1 MTRIIFVTGGV
12 VSSVGKGVTVASIG
26 RILKSRGVSVSLMKL
41 DPYLNVDPGTMSP
54 YQHGEV
60 FVTEDGCETD
70 LDLGHYERFVDVNL
84 TRLSNITAGQIY
96 SDVIARE
103 RRGEFLG
110 GTIQAIPHVTDAIK
124 QRILELADDSGA
136 DVIVVEVGGTV
147 GDIEGLPFLEAIRQM
162 RNEVGRDNVYYI
174 HVTYLPYISST
185 DELKT
190 KPTQHSVRELRSIGI
205 QPDAILCRSDYD
217 VDEDIKKKISIHCD
231 VPNEAV
237 LTLPTVSSIYEVPL
251 ILQDEGLGDLVLESL
266 GLGDTGHFSP
276 FDGNPAFLDAQ
287 PETFPDSLCDWRA
300 MVKAIQEPKETLPI
314 AIVGKYVDLRDSYIS
329 VKEALLHAGLHYERD
344 VDVQWINSEEI
355 EREGPTRL
363 LESAAGIVVPGG
375 FGPRGVEGMIETAR
389 YARKHDVPYL
399 GLCLGLQVMVVEI
412 ARSMAALLGANST
425 EMDPDTPHPVID
437 LMQSQKEV
445 TDMGG
450 TMRLGLYPCEMV
462 SDSWA
467 KRAYK
472 AHTVEERHRH
482 RWEVNNSYRES
493 FEAVGLWPTGI
504 SPDGQLIEIMEYAP
518 ATFMVGTQFHPEFLS
533 RPDRPHPLFREFVGV
548 ARDVVREGGQRRLPT
563 DFWASQISQLE

>member
-70 LDLGHYERFVDVNL
+70 LDLGHYERFVDMNL

-96 SDVIARE
+96 RDVIARE
-103 RRGEFLG
+103 RAGEFLG

-174 HVTYLPYISST
+174 HLTFLPFISST
-185 DELKT
+185 EELKT

-205 QPDAILCRSDYD
+205 QPDAILCRSDHE
-217 VDEDIKKKISIHCD
+217 VDEDIKMKISIHCD

-251 ILQDEGLGDLVLESL
+251 ILQDEGLGRLIADALNLKTSSDDLV
-266 GLGDTGHFSP
+266 
-276 FDGNPAFLDAQ
+276 
-287 PETFPDSLCDWRA
+287 DWRK
-300 MVKAIQEPKETLPI
+300 MVEAIRSPKSQGALPI

-329 VKEALLHAGLHYERD
+329 VKESLLHAGLHFNRD
-344 VDVQWINSEEI
+344 IDVHWINSEQVEQ
-355 EREGPTRL
+355 EGPDAL

-375 FGPRGVEGMIETAR
+375 FGSRGFEGMIETVK
-389 YARKHDVPYL
+389 YARSHDVPYL
-399 GLCLGLQVMVVEI
+399 GLCLGMQAMVVEA
-412 ARSMAALLGANST
+412 ARNLLGLSGANST
-425 EMDPDTPHPVID
+425 EMNPNTPHPVID
-437 LMQSQKEV
+437 LLESQKAV
-445 TDMGG
+445 TEMGG
-450 TMRLGLYPCEMV
+450 TMRLGRYPCKMV
-462 SDSWA
+462 APDSWA
-467 KRAYK
+467 ARAYDCE
-472 AHTVEERHRH
+472 TVNERHRH
-482 RWEVNNSYRES
+482 RWEFNNEYREDFGS
-493 FEAVGLWPTGI
+493 VGLWPTGI
-504 SPDGQLIEIMEYAP
+504 WTEGDLIEIMEYEP
-518 ATFMVGTQFHPEFLS
+518 AKFMVGTQFHPEFLS
-533 RPDRPHPLFREFVGV
+533 RPNRPHPLFREFIGV
-548 ARDVVREGGQRRLPT
+548 ANEVVREGGQPMLPIAT
-563 DFWASQISQLE
+563 G

>member
-124 QRILELADDSGA
+124 QHILDLAADSGA

-174 HVTYLPYISST
+174 HVTFLPYISST

-205 QPDAILCRSDYD
+205 QPDAILCRSDYE

-251 ILQDEGLGDLVLESL
+251 ILQDEGLGDLVVKSL
-266 GLGDTGHFSP
+266 SVGSPTQPSP
-276 FDGNPAFLDAQ
+276 FESRPAFLDSE
-287 PETFPDSLCDWRA
+287 PRTFPDSLSGWRT
-300 MVKAIQEPKETLPI
+300 MVKAIREPKETLPI

-329 VKEALLHAGLHYERD
+329 VKEALLHAGLHFERD
-344 VDVQWINSEEI
+344 VDVQWINSEQI
-355 EREGPTRL
+355 EEEGPGRL

-375 FGPRGVEGMIETAR
+375 FGPRGVEGMIETVK
-389 YARKHDVPYL
+389 YARSPRRPLPRPLSWLAGDGCGDSSQPH
-399 GLCLGLQVMVVEI
+399 G
-412 ARSMAALLGANST
+412 ARRCKLHG
-425 EMDPDTPHPVID
+425 
-437 LMQSQKEV
+437 
-445 TDMGG
+445 
-450 TMRLGLYPCEMV
+450 
-462 SDSWA
+462 
-467 KRAYK
+467 
-472 AHTVEERHRH
+472 
-482 RWEVNNSYRES
+482 
-493 FEAVGLWPTGI
+493 
-504 SPDGQLIEIMEYAP
+504 DGP
-518 ATFMVGTQFHPEFLS
+518 
-533 RPDRPHPLFREFVGV
+533 
-548 ARDVVREGGQRRLPT
+548 
-563 DFWASQISQLE
+563 